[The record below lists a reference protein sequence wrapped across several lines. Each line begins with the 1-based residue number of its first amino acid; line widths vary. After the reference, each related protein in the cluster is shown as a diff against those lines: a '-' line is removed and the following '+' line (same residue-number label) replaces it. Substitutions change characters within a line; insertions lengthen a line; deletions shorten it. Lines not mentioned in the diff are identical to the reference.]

1 MVDLALEQALPA
13 VQDLARRKANA
24 FVRRCGLS
32 IDEREDVQ
40 SRLVL
45 IFLIRWPQFD
55 GARASIRTFASRV
68 MDKELTS
75 FLRYRLAEGRRP
87 QDPPAR
93 DPGPNPAALRH
104 FRIDVERTLAT
115 AAPSIPLR
123 PASRSLVSTPGASQP
138 TSCRWRCRCVP
149 SMTSSGP
156 SRGSRVSVWTMPPA
170 TSMWTC
176 VRR

>member
-1 MVDLALEQALPA
+1 MVDLTLEQALPA

-93 DPGPNPAALRH
+93 DLGPNPATLRH
-104 FRIDVERTLAT
+104 FRIDVDRTLAPLPAAIRAT
-115 AAPSIPLR
+115 AVALSQSSAAEAADTLGCSRQMITRRKQQIRKAFLAAGIG
-123 PASRSLVSTPGASQP
+123 PAYLVEGGG
-138 TSCRWRCRCVP
+138 R
-149 SMTSSGP
+149 
-156 SRGSRVSVWTMPPA
+156 
-170 TSMWTC
+170 
-176 VRR
+176 

>member
-1 MVDLALEQALPA
+1 VVDLTLEQALPV

-93 DPGPNPAALRH
+93 DLGPNPATLRH
-104 FRIDVERTLAT
+104 FRIDVDRTLAPLPAAIRAT
-115 AAPSIPLR
+115 AVALSMSSTAEAADTLGCSRQMVTRRKQQIRKAFLAAGIG
-123 PASRSLVSTPGASQP
+123 PAYLVEGGG
-138 TSCRWRCRCVP
+138 R
-149 SMTSSGP
+149 
-156 SRGSRVSVWTMPPA
+156 
-170 TSMWTC
+170 
-176 VRR
+176 